1 MLYLTDGTWKAGQ
14 SCPTEY
20 LIRKE
25 EVKKTRTVERGKKWS
40 KHNQQQQEKGVLI
53 TCLQMLNKVIH
64 FR

>member
-40 KHNQQQQEKGVLI
+40 KHNQQQ
-53 TCLQMLNKVIH
+53 
-64 FR
+64 